1 MWVDLDNDHKT
12 ITPLKI
18 LRTMQSLKSEL
29 QSIKEDNLKDRKT
42 QHELNVVLLQ
52 NLTEIKQN
60 PAHTLSNVAR
70 RTYNKKG
77 DKE

>member
-1 MWVDLDNDHKT
+1 
-12 ITPLKI
+12 
-18 LRTMQSLKSEL
+18 MQTLKSEL

-60 PAHTLSNVAR
+60 PAHTLSNVVR